1 MSYVACEME
10 EIGVMCNVSYS
21 LQKVSF
27 MYFFLLLEPSVVQ
40 LGFSFL
46 VFEGLPLH

>member
-1 MSYVACEME
+1 MSYVACQME

-27 MYFFLLLEPSVVQ
+27 LYLFLLLEHS
-40 LGFSFL
+40 L
-46 VFEGLPLH
+46 V

>member
-10 EIGVMCNVSYS
+10 EIGVMSNVRYS

-27 MYFFLLLEPSVVQ
+27 LYLFLLLEPNLVR
-40 LGFSFL
+40 LGFQFFG
-46 VFEGLPLH
+46 V